1 MSTDHQDPKLTSFII
16 IFSSAYHIF
25 QDFSSCFTIICF
37 LLKAFNNFWTAPCD
51 LLKSG
56 QWHISVCNW
65 PQLVPGCG
73 GPAPVVT
80 DAPVPATEP
89 APEVTTSLTTPV
101 KEDEDEVTY
110 RPAPG
115 SFYQC
120 EMPGIADDEKNCNKF
135 WLCKEQTEGSGVLEV
150 SRICPIINLKIMM
163 IFSSISN
170 TNVDLLI

>member
-1 MSTDHQDPKLTSFII
+1 M
-16 IFSSAYHIF
+16 
-25 QDFSSCFTIICF
+25 
-37 LLKAFNNFWTAPCD
+37 
-51 LLKSG
+51 
-56 QWHISVCNW
+56 CNW

-73 GPAPVVT
+73 GPAPVAT

-110 RPAPG
+110 KPAPG